1 LFLSDSIGA
10 IAHLFY
16 PSICF
21 GCRKNEI
28 SPTEW
33 LCLNCLSTLPLTGFE
48 NTRDNPVE
56 QLFWGRTPIQF
67 ASSCFFYV
75 EKTPIQRLI
84 HEVKYKEQQQLGRWL
99 GQMMGRRLANIFHA
113 SKVDLLLPMPLHP
126 KKQKHRGYNQATLL
140 CEGIH
145 AITNCNF
152 LEQVLIRNTNTKTQ
166 TKKSR
171 IERWENVSE
180 VFDITINE
188 NVINKHIVL
197 VDDVI
202 TTGASTEACAA
213 TLIKKGASAVSICS
227 LAFTL

>member
-1 LFLSDSIGA
+1 MFLSDSIGA

-28 SPTEW
+28 GPTEW

-48 NTRDNPVE
+48 NARDNPVE

-84 HEVKYKEQQQLGRWL
+84 HQVKYKEQQQLGKWL
-99 GQMMGRRLANIFHA
+99 GQLMGRQLNTIYQ
-113 SKVDLLLPMPLHP
+113 SYQVDIMLPMPLHP
-126 KKQKHRGYNQATLL
+126 KKQHQRGYNQATLL
-140 CEGIH
+140 CEGIRT
-145 AITNCNF
+145 ITNCDF
-152 LEQVLIRNTNTKTQ
+152 AEQLLIRNTNTQTQ
-166 TKKSR
+166 TKKTR
-171 IERWENVSE
+171 MERWNNVSE
-180 VFDITINE
+180 VFSITNTQAI
-188 NVINKHIVL
+188 INKHIVL

-213 TLIKKGASAVSICS
+213 ALLKEGARAVSICS

>member
-1 LFLSDSIGA
+1 MISKA
-10 IAHLFY
+10 IRAFSHLLY
-16 PSICF
+16 PNICY
-21 GCRKNEI
+21 GCKKNEI
-28 SPTEW
+28 DKSEW
-33 LCLNCLSTLPLTGFE
+33 LCLQCLTAFPYTGFE
-48 NTRDNPVE
+48 NTRNTPVE

-99 GQMMGRRLANIFHA
+99 GQMMGRRLANIFDE

-213 TLIKKGASAVSICS
+213 ALLKEGARAVSICS

>member
-1 LFLSDSIGA
+1 MISKA
-10 IAHLFY
+10 ISAFSQLLY
-16 PSICF
+16 PTICY
-21 GCRKNEI
+21 GCKKNEI
-28 SPTEW
+28 DKSEW
-33 LCLNCLSTLPLTGFE
+33 LCLQCLTALPYTGFE
-48 NTRDNPVE
+48 NTRNNPVE
-56 QLFWGRTPIQF
+56 QLFWGRTTFKF

-99 GQMMGRRLANIFHA
+99 GQMMGRKLENIFDA
-113 SKVDLLLPMPLHP
+113 SQVDLLLPMPLHP

-180 VFDITINE
+180 VFDITTNE
-188 NVINKHIVL
+188 KVINKHVVL

-213 TLIKKGASAVSICS
+213 TLIKAGASAVSICS